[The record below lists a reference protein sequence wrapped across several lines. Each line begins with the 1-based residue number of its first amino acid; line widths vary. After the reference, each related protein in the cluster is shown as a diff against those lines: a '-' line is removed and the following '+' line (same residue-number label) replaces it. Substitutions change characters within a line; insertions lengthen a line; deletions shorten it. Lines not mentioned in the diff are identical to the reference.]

1 VKKSIGPAI
10 RPEKKLIETAI
21 RPPKKYRKN
30 ADGIGGLTAEKIPK
44 KRRPDRRS
52 TVEKIQEKMP
62 TEPAIRPPKNHLE
75 ATGNVK
81 KSSGHFDKEK
91 GTVKKSS
98 GHFDKERANVKKS
111 RGHL

>member
-1 VKKSIGPAI
+1 
-10 RPEKKLIETAI
+10 
-21 RPPKKYRKN
+21 
-30 ADGIGGLTAEKIPK
+30 
-44 KRRPDRRS
+44 
-52 TVEKIQEKMP
+52 MP